1 MPQTKTKASDIAIEA
16 KRVYIPQIA
25 RTMPNCP
32 PRSILHDNSSSI
44 PISAKAKS
52 CGRVR
57 ITVQDCDPIDLALHW
72 KDERCRAQELPEDI
86 PVVNMANERRA
97 GGDWES
103 ALIAPE
109 ENFARR
115 SNLVHALPQPWD
127 YTTSNAHYPIPQTGG
142 LYSPAIGT

>member
-1 MPQTKTKASDIAIEA
+1 MPQPKIKASDIAIEA

-32 PRSILHDNSSSI
+32 PRSILHDNSTALTVSE
-44 PISAKAKS
+44 KKRS
-52 CGRVR
+52 CGWPR
-57 ITVQDCDPIDLALHW
+57 ITVQDCDPIDLAIHW
-72 KDERCRAQELPEDI
+72 KDENSKLQDIPREI

-115 SNLVHALPQPWD
+115 SNLVHALPQPWN
-127 YTTSNAHYPIPQTGG
+127 YATSSAHYPIPQTGG
-142 LYSPAIGT
+142 LYSPAIG